1 MIKLVFC
8 VRKRADLSTEQF
20 QQYWLKQHGPL
31 VRGFAK
37 AIRARKYI
45 QSHTTAA
52 ELNEI
57 FRQSRDLAP
66 AYDGITE
73 VWWDDAEALKAGMA
87 TEEGQAAH
95 RALLEDEKKFIDLKQ
110 SRVFMTD
117 EHLIFDL

>member
-20 QQYWLKQHGPL
+20 QHYWLKQHGPL

-45 QSHTTAA
+45 QSHTTAPD
-52 ELNEI
+52 LNEI
-57 FRQSRDLAP
+57 FRQSRDLSP

-73 VWWDDAEALKAGMA
+73 VWWDSAEALKAGMA

-117 EHLIFDL
+117 EHTIFDL